1 MIDTLLTNVLHI
13 VIALDIF
20 GAIALFIL
28 SAKRRQ
34 TRSENALD
42 IPTHSS
48 SNKPFWKSSPP
59 FLSCAFPA
67 YRPQDMKR
75 LHTVLRSFEEGL
87 LSPTIWIIPALQKS
101 PTLTFL
107 RPCW

>member
-20 GAIALFIL
+20 GAVALFIL

-42 IPTHSS
+42 VPTRSS
-48 SNKPFWKSSPP
+48 SNKPFWKSLTP
-59 FLSCAFPA
+59 FSFMRFSHIP
-67 YRPQDMKR
+67 PQDIKR

-87 LSPTIWIIPALQKS
+87 H
-101 PTLTFL
+101 
-107 RPCW
+107 

>member
-28 SAKRRQ
+28 GAKRRQ

-48 SNKPFWKSSPP
+48 SNKPFWKSLPS
-59 FLSCAFPA
+59 FSSMRFS
-67 YRPQDMKR
+67 RISPQDMKR
-75 LHTVLRSFEEGL
+75 LHAVLRSFEEGL
-87 LSPTIWIIPALQKS
+87 H
-101 PTLTFL
+101 
-107 RPCW
+107 

>member
-28 SAKRRQ
+28 GAKRRQ

-42 IPTHSS
+42 IPTRTS
-48 SNKPFWKSSPP
+48 SNKPLWKSLPSFSFMRFSRIP
-59 FLSCAFPA
+59 
-67 YRPQDMKR
+67 PQDMKR
-75 LHTVLRSFEEGL
+75 LQNVLRSFQEGL
-87 LSPTIWIIPALQKS
+87 Y
-101 PTLTFL
+101 
-107 RPCW
+107 